1 MAAAMNAIGY
11 DAAALGNHEFNYGIP
26 YLRTFEKQLDFP
38 LLAANATNDENG
50 QRRVHAVRHQ
60 DRPDAERQA
69 GEGRHPRPDQP
80 RASRSGTRRTSR
92 GR

>member
-38 LLAANATNDENG
+38 LLAANAH
-50 QRRVHAVRHQ
+50 QRQERRGRLHALHHQ
-60 DRPDAERQA
+60 DRPDART
-69 GEGRHPRPDQP
+69 
-80 RASRSGTRRTSR
+80 ASRSRSASSA
-92 GR
+92 